1 MKKEIEQMNS
11 IDMELQKLKEE
22 NEKLRSEVITYKT
35 LYECSTRENQELKT
49 KIEAIKLLLR

>member
-1 MKKEIEQMNS
+1 MKKEIEQMDS
-11 IDMELQKLKEE
+11 IDNELQKLKEE

-49 KIEAIKLLLR
+49 KIEAIKLLIR

>member
-1 MKKEIEQMNS
+1 MRKEIEQMDS
-11 IDMELQKLKEE
+11 IDNELQKLKEE

-35 LYECSTRENQELKT
+35 LYEYSIKGNQELET